1 MTNTGR
7 HTTSQPIGWHAG
19 DLTSRAIAAAVD
31 VHRAL
36 GPGLLESSYRA
47 CLRHELSLRAME
59 VECERPVPICYR
71 GVRLDCGYRLDMVV
85 ERRLVLELKAVASLQ
100 PIHVAQVVTYLRLTG
115 LELGLLL
122 NFNVA
127 LMKHG
132 IRRIVRT
139 ERGPAS

>member
-1 MTNTGR
+1 MTNTGP
-7 HTTSQPIGWHAG
+7 HTTSHPTGWHAG
-19 DLTSRAIAAAVD
+19 DLTSRAIAAALD

-85 ERRLVLELKAVASLQ
+85 ERQLVLELKAVASLQ
-100 PIHVAQVVTYLRLTG
+100 PIHVAQVVTYLRLIG

-139 ERGPAS
+139 ERCPAS